1 MIKPYLFRLLDAILV
16 SNNNFYYMIET
27 EGHVEVEPTRD
38 IYKCCNLKEND
49 KYIGVDNL
57 DYADIHILEF
67 NPDSKPEEW
76 NEYYSEEADAY
87 ITQKFFTHEG
97 ALRWCNFNTGTD
109 KLYDYLGDKDF
120 DKIVNKVYE
129 ETQKDIETLF

>member
-1 MIKPYLFRLLDAILV
+1 
-16 SNNNFYYMIET
+16 MIET

>member
-16 SNNNFYYMIET
+16 SNDNFYYMIET

-49 KYIGVDNL
+49 NYIGVDNL

-67 NPDSKPEEW
+67 NLDSKPEEW
-76 NEYYSEEADAY
+76 NEYYNEETDDY
-87 ITQKFFTHEG
+87 VTQKFFTHEG
-97 ALRWCNFNTGTD
+97 ALRWCNFNNGTE
-109 KLYDYLGDKDF
+109 KLYDYVGDEDF
-120 DKIVNKVYE
+120 HKIVNKVYK
-129 ETQKDIETLF
+129 ETQKDIETLS

>member
-16 SNNNFYYMIET
+16 SNDNFYYMIET

-67 NPDSKPEEW
+67 NPDSKSEEW
-76 NEYYSEEADAY
+76 NEYYSEEVDGY
-87 ITQKFFTHEG
+87 VTQKFFTHEG
-97 ALRWCNFNTGTD
+97 ALRWCNFNNGTE
-109 KLYDYLGDKDF
+109 KLYDYIGDEDF
-120 DKIVNKVYE
+120 SKIINKVYE
-129 ETQKDIETLF
+129 ETQKDIKTLS